1 MRELALYV
9 NKGEKRYRWP
19 NLLFHPYNTNLS
31 QTTRGAC
38 VYKTNAYAEI
48 YKRPCFSPGIVSSI
62 GIFRLLIVIYALSS

>member
-1 MRELALYV
+1 MREFALDV

-31 QTTRGAC
+31 QTTRGAY
-38 VYKTNAYAEI
+38 VYKTEI